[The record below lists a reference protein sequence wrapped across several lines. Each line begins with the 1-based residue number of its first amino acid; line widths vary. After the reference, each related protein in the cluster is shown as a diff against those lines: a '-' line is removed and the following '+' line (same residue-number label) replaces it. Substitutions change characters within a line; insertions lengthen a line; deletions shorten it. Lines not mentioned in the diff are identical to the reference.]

1 QSGLREGAVVELA
14 TGPRPA
20 EPSRAVAE
28 VRVAGGLLGGQRH
41 VLCAGTHAIGRHP
54 EADVVLEAP
63 TVSGRHAQLQVD
75 ADGHVTIDDLGST
88 NGTRVNGEFVRTTRS
103 LAGDAIVQV
112 GAVQLTCGPV
122 GSDDKGDKG
131 VVGPVGLR
139 GVGSFNRPPRR
150 MPPAAPGPVHLPAAP
165 PEPRS
170 GSRFGW
176 ATLLAP
182 PIM

>member
-1 QSGLREGAVVELA
+1 MRITFLVGEAEIDVELAVRGSDQTVADVVMALADGPVAGGVGLVVDGRFISPTATLGESGLREGA
-14 TGPRPA
+14 
-20 EPSRAVAE
+20 
-28 VRVAGGLLGGQRH
+28 
-41 VLCAGTHAIGRHP
+41 
-54 EADVVLEAP
+54 
-63 TVSGRHAQLQVD
+63 
-75 ADGHVTIDDLGST
+75 
-88 NGTRVNGEFVRTTRS
+88 
-103 LAGDAIVQV
+103 
-112 GAVQLTCGPV
+112 V

-131 VVGPVGLR
+131 VAGPVGLR

-182 PIM
+182 LIMGGVMAVMWDPRLALFAL